1 LAHSWLWRAR
11 YGVQPVNS
19 RGGKGFFARFAS
31 HSSLANSVFFS
42 MITPRDV
49 RMTTKMAINRK
60 WIFVLKNGTAV
71 LDWGDGMAQELSSG
85 KFLLY
90 GPDDFSHQIMDEELE
105 SLKQA
110 GRIASFDAQTVSIF
124 AWDI

>member
-1 LAHSWLWRAR
+1 
-11 YGVQPVNS
+11 
-19 RGGKGFFARFAS
+19 
-31 HSSLANSVFFS
+31 